1 MARWVKLTLAPND
14 GPTFINLDN
23 ALSMTD
29 KKSGGTRIGFPGD
42 DKAHVDVKETTA
54 QILEILKKT

>member
-1 MARWVKLTLAPND
+1 
-14 GPTFINLDN
+14 
-23 ALSMTD
+23 MTD